1 MLASVV
7 RRAGSLSW
15 IAAFGILLLAAVGVQ
30 AQSGV
35 FTAEPLGT
43 ASASQA
49 ITVTATT
56 AGTVSSAE
64 VLTGGQSGL
73 DFTVG
78 TGASTCT
85 GANLGVNGQC
95 TEYVTFNPTAPGMRM
110 GAVVLIG
117 TVGGSPAVLGTAYL
131 SGTGTGPLGAFIP
144 GNWADFAGTGTYLG
158 SVGDGKPATVGELY
172 LPSGVAV
179 DGGGNLYIADSL
191 HNRVRMVCA
200 STTSPAIAG
209 VTCPGAKII
218 LTVVGSGV
226 SGSPGNGPAA
236 TATLDDPGDVA
247 VDGAGNVFI
256 ADTGNNVVRE
266 VVAATGQIVT
276 VAGGA
281 ATVCGA
287 ASDTVGD
294 GCSPLQAT
302 LNQPEGVTIDVQG
315 NIFIAD
321 TANQRIREVS
331 LSTGLITNVAGTGY
345 TVSDGSGAYN
355 GDNITAITA
364 ELNNPYAVAFD
375 AAGNMYIPDSGNSR
389 VRLVKAVGGNITPA
403 SMITT
408 SAGTGG
414 EGFAGDGGLATAAEV
429 WAPSGAAVDPAGNVY
444 ISDRQNK
451 AIRKVSVT
459 TGDISTLVRN
469 GIGHY
474 TSNDAFGTVTLS
486 GPIGLALDTSGNL
499 YVTDSLNMVVRQ
511 LQSNYVG
518 LDYTTAVRQG
528 SLSTPMPVTIE
539 NIGNSDLDLTTITP
553 DANSQLDGATT
564 TCMAGPPDLPP
575 AGDCVIGAVFAPTTA
590 ADPLVSNINLT
601 SPTVNSPLDIL
612 LVGDAEPVNSTA
624 TTVTSAPNPSAYGQ
638 SVAFTVTVTTGAG
651 TGNLTGT
658 VSLADTYNGTTT
670 TLAPTLAVSASG
682 VAMFS
687 TTALG
692 VGSHTIVASYKGD
705 TAHYSSTSIDNGVS
719 PLIQMVNEA
728 TKTTLISSERPSQ
741 VGQSVTFTAT
751 VAISGGGGVTPDGT
765 VTFYDGATVLQTV
778 ALTGSTAAYS
788 TTALTVGMHSIT
800 AEYSGD
806 ASIDVLP
813 STSAVLSQDVQA
825 QATITLGS
833 SPNPSN
839 YGSPV
844 AFTATIASGSTTAAT
859 GTVKFF
865 DGATN
870 IGSGTLSGNPGVAT
884 YTTSTLSVATHPITA
899 TYVGDANNSSGT
911 SNVVNQVV
919 NQTQTTTTMTATP
932 VPGVANK
939 AEAITA
945 VVKVTAGAG
954 AGTPTGTVTFTSG
967 TTTLGTATLSAAGTA
982 TINPVLA
989 SGTYQIVATYS
1000 GDTDNGSSVSAAF
1013 SLTVETA
1020 VTTTTLVVSPTQ
1032 AQVGAPVTFT
1042 ATVASNGTTPTG
1054 TVIFLSGTTTL
1065 GTATVTAGAATLTTS
1080 GIPVGTYSVTA
1091 SYGGDTDNAA
1101 SVSGAVNLAIGLIPT
1116 TTGLATSS
1124 NGNNQTVLIAV
1135 VIGANGSIPTGTVT
1149 FTSNGNTIGSGT
1161 LDTSGVVTITPD
1173 LSSTGNYTIVAAY
1186 SGDTTHAS
1194 SASQPVTIS
1203 GSPAGFSISVTP
1215 TKVSLQASQ
1224 NVSLTL
1230 SLTSIGGFTDTVGLG
1245 CASLPAGVTCNF
1257 STPSMTLGA
1266 NATAIAQLTIDT
1278 NSPLGGGA
1286 SAMNNG
1292 PHGKS
1297 AVSMAGL
1304 FFPLSVLFGFIFWRQ
1319 RRRSGAM
1326 LTMVLVMALSAAAL
1340 MATGCSGYSSSK
1352 AAPGT
1357 YTIQV
1362 TGTGAN
1368 SNVIHYQNV
1377 TLDITN

>member
-15 IAAFGILLLAAVGVQ
+15 IAALGILLLAAVGVQ

-56 AGTVSSAE
+56 AGTVSGVE
-64 VLTGGQSGL
+64 VLAGGQTGL

-85 GANLGVNGQC
+85 GANLAVNDQC
-95 TEYVTFNPTAPGMRM
+95 TEYVTFTPTAPGMRL
-110 GAVVLIG
+110 GAVVLTG

-131 SGTGTGPLGAFIP
+131 SGTGTGPLGVFVP
-144 GNWADFAGTGTYLG
+144 GNWISFAGSGAYLG
-158 SVGDGKPATVGELY
+158 SVGDGKSAIVGELY

-191 HNRVRMVCA
+191 HNRIRMVCA
-200 STTSPAIAG
+200 TTTSSAIVG

-218 LTVVGSGV
+218 LTIAGSGV
-226 SGSPGNGPAA
+226 AGNPSNGPAG

-281 ATVCGA
+281 STVCGA

-331 LSTGLITNVAGTGY
+331 LSTGLITTVAGTGY

-364 ELNNPYAVAFD
+364 RLSNPYAVAFD
-375 AAGNMYIPDSGNSR
+375 AAGNMFIPDSGNSR
-389 VRLVKAVGGNITPA
+389 VRLVQAVGGNITPA
-403 SMITT
+403 SIITT
-408 SAGTGG
+408 FAGTGG
-414 EGFAGDGGLATAAEV
+414 EGFAGDGGPATAAGV
-429 WAPSGAAVDPAGNVY
+429 WAPSGVAVDAAGNVY
-444 ISDRQNK
+444 IADRQNK

-469 GIGHY
+469 GVGHY
-474 TSNDAFGTVTLS
+474 TANDLFGTITLS
-486 GPIGLALDTSGNL
+486 GPIGIALDTSGNL

-539 NIGNSDLDLTTITP
+539 NIGNSNLDLTAITP
-553 DANSQLDGATT
+553 DTNAQLDAATT
-564 TCMAGPPDLPP
+564 TCMAGPPDLPS

-590 ADPLVSNINLT
+590 ANPLVTNINLT
-601 SPTVNSPLDIL
+601 SLTANSPLDIL
-612 LVGDAEPVNSTA
+612 LVGDAEPVNSTT

-658 VSLADTYNGTTT
+658 VGLADTYNGVTTP
-670 TLAPTLAVSASG
+670 LASALAVSASG

-687 TTALG
+687 TAALG
-692 VGSHTIVASYKGD
+692 VGQHTIVATYNGD
-705 TAHYSSTSIDNGVS
+705 AAHYSSTSVDNGAL

-728 TKTTLISSERPSQ
+728 TKTTLITSGSPSQ
-741 VGQSVTFTAT
+741 LGQSVTFTAT

-778 ALTGSTAAYS
+778 PLTGATAAYS
-788 TTALTVGMHSIT
+788 TTALTAGMHSIT

-825 QATITLGS
+825 QATITLAPS
-833 SPNPSN
+833 VNPSN

-844 AFTATIASGSTTAAT
+844 VFTATIASGSTTPAT

-870 IGSGTLSGNPGVAT
+870 IGSGTLTGNPGVAT

-911 SNVVNQVV
+911 SNLVNQVV
-919 NQTQTTTTMTATP
+919 NQTQTTTTVTATP

-945 VVKVTAGAG
+945 TVKVTAG

-967 TTTLGTATLSAAGTA
+967 TTTLGTTTLSAAGTA

-1000 GDTDNGSSVSAAF
+1000 GDTDDGSSISAAF
-1013 SLTVETA
+1013 SLTVGTA

-1054 TVIFLSGTTTL
+1054 TVTFLSGTTTL
-1065 GTATVTAGAATLTTS
+1065 GTATVTAGAATFTSS

-1101 SVSGAVNLAIGLIPT
+1101 SVSAAVNLAIGLIPT

-1203 GSPAGFSISVTP
+1203 GSPAGFSLGVTP
-1215 TKVSLQASQ
+1215 AKVSLKTSQ
-1224 NVSLTL
+1224 NASLTVSLT
-1230 SLTSIGGFTDTVGLG
+1230 SEGGFTDTVGLG

-1257 STPSMTLGA
+1257 STPSVTLGA
-1266 NATAIAQLTIDT
+1266 NATATAQLTIDT

-1286 SAMNNG
+1286 SAMNNRTPG
-1292 PHGKS
+1292 RS
-1297 AVSMAGL
+1297 AMSMAGL

-1319 RRRSGAM
+1319 RRRGGAM
-1326 LTMVLVMALSAAAL
+1326 LTMMLVMALSAAAL

-1362 TGTGAN
+1362 TGTGTN